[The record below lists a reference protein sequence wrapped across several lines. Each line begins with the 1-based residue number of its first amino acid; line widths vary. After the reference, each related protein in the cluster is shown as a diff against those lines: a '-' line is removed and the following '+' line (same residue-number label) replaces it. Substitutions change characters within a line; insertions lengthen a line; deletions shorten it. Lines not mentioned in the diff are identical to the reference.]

1 MSKSWWET
9 FPEVNEQ
16 GQAQYIKDCVIT
28 ISAIT
33 KAAGPYSQ
41 YGYAFANIS
50 VLDQS
55 GSNSVNMS
63 MSLNN
68 KDNMVLTQEHLNK
81 PFPCEIKVVNDNT
94 KYAVQGRKYTIRFPK
109 GAQSGGQPQQ
119 QQQQQQPAQGNQAP
133 AASYQNTGRDF
144 TAEARGKVSHG
155 VICAAIQSKQL
166 PCTSEAEVSAW
177 VDLIMAYGESQKQV

>member
-16 GQAQYIKDCVIT
+16 GQAQYIKDCVVT

-33 KAAGPYSQ
+33 KAAGAYSQ

-68 KDNMVLTQEHLNK
+68 KDNLALTPEHLNK

-94 KYAVQGRKYTIRFPK
+94 KYAIQGRKYTIRFPK
-109 GAQSGGQPQQ
+109 GASGGG
-119 QQQQQQPAQGNQAP
+119 QQQQQPAQGNQAP
-133 AASYQNTGRDF
+133 AAGYQNTGRDF
-144 TAEARGKVSHG
+144 EAEARGKVTHG
-155 VICAAIQSKQL
+155 VVCAGIQSLQL
-166 PCTSEAEVSAW
+166 ICKTAEEVEVW
-177 VDLIMAYGESQKQV
+177 TNLIMDAGKSQK